1 MTRHGFNHAER
12 DVGTDGPT
20 RPREPTYLEWKQW
33 GSENTVEFEFP
44 DDSERLINFGQTL
57 LAGFHHPVGWL
68 VAFNLTGNTGG
79 TVPDIAKFF
88 AVVTYGLGR
97 GRFRSLV
104 QVGTLSPVS
113 PGPLVVTVGPT
124 PAETIQ
130 VEGSALVTPSGAI
143 FPKRSTFTFGAFA
156 APQVWP

>member
-1 MTRHGFNHAER
+1 MRAFHDEER
-12 DVGTDGPT
+12 NVLADGPT

-33 GSENTVEFEFP
+33 GSENTIEFEFP
-44 DDSERLINFGQTL
+44 DDATRLINFGQTL

-68 VAFNLTGNTGG
+68 VAFNLTAHNAGPG
-79 TVPDIAKFF
+79 PDIAIFS
-88 AVVTYGLGR
+88 ALVTYGLGR

-104 QVGTLSPVS
+104 SVGTLSGAS

-124 PAETIQ
+124 PAETVQ
-130 VEGSALVTPSGAI
+130 VEGSALVTPSGAV
-143 FPKRSTFTFGAFA
+143 FPKKSTFTFGAFA